1 MKEKTKK
8 NTEKSGGDALETAE
22 SLTEAIT
29 EAMEKP
35 TKELAQDITLESID
49 IVTVAEKVLEKADEL
64 LDELIVDTQSFKQIT
79 AALKDL
85 NDIITRNE
93 EDKIKEIEIL
103 LHAGPEEWNG

>member
-8 NTEKSGGDALETAE
+8 NTETTGDALETAE
-22 SLTEAIT
+22 SMAESLT

-35 TKELAQDITLESID
+35 TKGLPQDITLESID
-49 IVTVAEKVLEKADEL
+49 IVTVAEKVLEKADAL